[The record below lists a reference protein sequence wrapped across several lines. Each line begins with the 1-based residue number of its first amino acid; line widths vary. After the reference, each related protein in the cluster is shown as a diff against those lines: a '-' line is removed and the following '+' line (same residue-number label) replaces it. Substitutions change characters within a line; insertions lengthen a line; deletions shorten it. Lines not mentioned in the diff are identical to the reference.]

1 VDLTT
6 ALTAMGGIGTVTIL
20 QQAIGWFLEERRK
33 DSAEAR
39 AAAAAPVTQ
48 QSLMLEMADTA
59 TTIQQRAIKS
69 MEDQL
74 AQVQLEVGT
83 LRAENTDLREQMATK
98 DKEISRLYARIGKLE
113 VEIDH
118 LPEGKTTTPKA
129 PRPPHHGGRGAFVM
143 PDAGCPRARPDQAPT
158 GTAAA
163 DRRRP

>member
-39 AAAAAPVTQ
+39 AAAAAPVAQ
-48 QSLMLEMADTA
+48 QSQLLEMADQ
-59 TTIQQRAIKS
+59 TTVIQQRAIKS

-83 LRAENTDLREQMATK
+83 LRAENTDLRVQMATK

-118 LPEGKTTTPKA
+118 
-129 PRPPHHGGRGAFVM
+129 RP
-143 PDAGCPRARPDQAPT
+143 
-158 GTAAA
+158 
-163 DRRRP
+163 